1 MHGGAGRA
9 AEEGGRGGTGE
20 EEQVDRT
27 SASGHRGYR
36 GLSLQIQAP
45 TGPTAAAREL
55 THKQAARGAVCV
67 SAGVNRD
74 EKL

>member
-1 MHGGAGRA
+1 M
-9 AEEGGRGGTGE
+9 GE
-20 EEQVDRT
+20 EEQVGRT
-27 SASGHRGYR
+27 SASGRHGYT
-36 GLSLQIQAP
+36 GLSLQTQAP
-45 TGPTAAAREL
+45 TGATATARGL